1 MMVYHRYVCIWIKK
15 CIHVFMKNENGF
27 MKLVKLAMKTNT
39 VNVTN
44 VGYATI
50 FICQKIVT
58 LS

>member
-1 MMVYHRYVCIWIKK
+1 
-15 CIHVFMKNENGF
+15 MKNENGF